1 MATALAGA
9 LLGIQPFDQPDVAAA
24 KAATAKVLGGDAP
37 GIGTTP
43 VADLLDQ
50 VRPGDY
56 LAIQAFV
63 DPGSPV
69 VAELDRVRL
78 ALRDRLRV
86 ATTVGLGPRFLHST
100 GQLHKGGPGTG
111 VFVQVVGDDPEDV
124 PIPDAGYG
132 FSTLKHAQ
140 ADGDLVAL
148 ADRGRRAGRVRRDE
162 LSEVAQ

>member
-1 MATALAGA
+1 AL
-9 LLGIQPFDQPDVAAA
+9 
-24 KAATAKVLGGDAP
+24 
-37 GIGTTP
+37 
-43 VADLLDQ
+43 
-50 VRPGDY
+50 
-56 LAIQAFV
+56 QAFV

-78 ALRDRLRV
+78 GLRDRLRV

-148 ADRGRRAGRVRRDE
+148 ADRGRRAGRVRMDE
-162 LSEVAQ
+162 LPEVAP